1 MKTNWL
7 TGLALVGVAFVWGV
21 AFVVMKPALEVEP
34 LWDFIATRFSVA
46 VVVMLLFRPTVV
58 REITGKVATRGSIL
72 GVILM
77 VAFLSQSV
85 GLSLNTAATTG
96 FITGLYVIIVPLL
109 AWLFFRVPIAGRVWA
124 GVILA
129 FIGLGLISFTTV
141 GFNLTQLW
149 VLVGA
154 FLFALH
160 YVVLAKWSPGL
171 SSYALTIVQLTV
183 ATAVAWVGALVDGYQ
198 PPPSLSVWLTV
209 IYTGIFATAIAYFVQ
224 TWAEAR
230 MDASR
235 VAVILTLE
243 VVFAAIVAVAVGQE
257 VLAIKTVV
265 GGALIVV
272 AMFVVEWPTRKPK
285 VPTVI

>member
-46 VVVMLLFRPTVV
+46 VIIMLLFRPKVV
-58 REITGKVATRGSIL
+58 REITGKVATRGSVL

-77 VAFLSQSV
+77 AGFLTQSI

-96 FITGLYVIIVPLL
+96 FITGLYVVIVPLL
-109 AWLFFRVPIAGRVWA
+109 AWFFYRVPIPGRVWA

-154 FLFALH
+154 ILFALH
-160 YVVLAKWSPGL
+160 YVVLARWSPGL
-171 SSYALTIVQLTV
+171 SSYALTLVQLTV

-272 AMFVVEWPTRKPK
+272 AMFVVEWPARKPK

>member
-1 MKTNWL
+1 VKAHWT
-7 TGLALVGVAFVWGV
+7 TGLALVGVALVWGV
-21 AFVVMKPALEVEP
+21 AFVVMKPALEQQP

-58 REITGKVATRGSIL
+58 RQISPKVLTRGSYLGIIL
-72 GVILM
+72 A
-77 VAFLSQSV
+77 VAFITQTI

-96 FITGLYVIIVPLL
+96 FITGLYVVVVPLL
-109 AWLFFRVPIAGRVWA
+109 SWLMYRAPIVGRVWA
-124 GVILA
+124 GVALA
-129 FIGLGLISFTTV
+129 FVGLALISINGF
-141 GFNLTQLW
+141 GFNVTQLW

-154 FLFALH
+154 ILFALH
-160 YVVLAKWSPGL
+160 YVVLARWSPGL
-171 SSYALTIVQLTV
+171 SSYALTLVQLAA

-198 PPPSLSVWLTV
+198 PPANLSTWLA
-209 IYTGIFATAIAYFVQ
+209 IAYTGIFATAVAYFVQ

-257 VLAIKTVV
+257 VLALKTVV
-265 GGALIVV
+265 GGALIVL

-285 VPTVI
+285 VPRDV

>member
-1 MKTNWL
+1 M

-21 AFVVMKPALEVEP
+21 AFVVMKPALEAEP

-46 VVVMLLFRPTVV
+46 VLIMLLFRPTIV
-58 REITGKVATRGSIL
+58 RQISRKVATRGSVL

-77 VAFLSQSV
+77 VAFLTQSV

-109 AWLFFRVPIAGRVWA
+109 SWLFYRMPIPGKVWA

-129 FIGLGLISFTTV
+129 FVGLGLISFTTV

-154 FLFALH
+154 ILFALH
-160 YVVLAKWSPGL
+160 YVVLARWSPGL
-171 SSYALTIVQLTV
+171 SSYALTLVQLAV
-183 ATAVAWVGALVDGYQ
+183 ATGVAWVGALVDGYQ

-209 IYTGIFATAIAYFVQ
+209 IFTGIFATAIAYFVQ
-224 TWAEAR
+224 TWAESR

-272 AMFVVEWPTRKPK
+272 AMFVVEWPARKSK
-285 VPTVI
+285 VPPVV

>member
-1 MKTNWL
+1 M

-46 VVVMLLFRPTVV
+46 VVVMFLFRPTVV
-58 REITGKVATRGSIL
+58 REITGTVATRGSIL

-77 VAFLSQSV
+77 VAFLTQTI

-109 AWLFFRVPIAGRVWA
+109 AWLFYRVPIPGRVWA
-124 GVILA
+124 GVVLA
-129 FIGLGLISFTTV
+129 FIGLGLISFTTF

-154 FLFALH
+154 ILFAVH
-160 YVVLAKWSPGL
+160 YVVLARWSPGL
-171 SSYALTIVQLTV
+171 SSYALTLVQLTV
-183 ATAVAWVGALVDGYQ
+183 GTAVAWVCALVDGYQ

-285 VPTVI
+285 VPRDV